1 MYAQVGD
8 MLNPYKF
15 RLDDMP
21 LLNYLLTWD
30 AEQLK
35 IDFVDKT
42 TGLRPDYDKDFHV
55 QKLYN
60 NFKTEVEDVI
70 WRNRIYNA
78 KMVEAMQQSGVYKIK
93 PQDANRFIIGNYDRE
108 EDVMKRPLAKLT
120 QDIAR
125 QLGLI

>member
-1 MYAQVGD
+1 MYAQAGD
-8 MLNPYKF
+8 TLNPYIF
-15 RLDDMP
+15 RLDDMS

-42 TGLRPDYDKDFHV
+42 TGLLPNYDKDFHV

-60 NFKTEVEDVI
+60 NFKTEVEDII
-70 WRNRIYNA
+70 WRKKTYNA
-78 KMVEAMQQSGVYKIK
+78 KMVEAMQQSGVYTIM
-93 PQDANRFIIGNYDRE
+93 PQDVNRFIIGNYDRE
-108 EDVMKRPLAKLT
+108 EDILKRPLAKMT